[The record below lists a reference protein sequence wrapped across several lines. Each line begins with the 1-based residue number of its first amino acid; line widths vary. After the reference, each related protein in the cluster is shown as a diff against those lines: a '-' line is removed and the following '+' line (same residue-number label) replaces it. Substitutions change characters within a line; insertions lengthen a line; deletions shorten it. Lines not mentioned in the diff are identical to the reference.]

1 MRQGEGSEFGVRNR
15 RLKRMPVLWLAGLF
29 TLLVC
34 ISITSITVWQLRQTR
49 IHELEI
55 ANTTVANLS
64 RSMAQHVDDAFDQ
77 AHIAVSSVVER
88 LSFDG
93 FGAASGSRMHDYLR
107 ATAASVQQIQGLFI
121 YDKDGNWAA
130 TSLNH
135 MPANANNA
143 DREYFRFH
151 RSIAS
156 SLPHIGPAIQSRTTG
171 DWIIPVSRRV
181 DDEMGNFAGVVL
193 ATVELNYFE
202 QFFERF
208 DIGKHG
214 VITLAMADGTVLA
227 RRPLIQNVR
236 GTSIGDGEL
245 FRLYVREHYEG
256 TANVV
261 SMLDHEQRLYG
272 YKKLDRYPMVV
283 LAGLSQ
289 REVLDEWRQY
299 AWRSLAIIICVV
311 VANLLFGVLL
321 FQQIRFGLN
330 AESQLRI
337 ASHSLE
343 KLALQDSLT
352 GLANRRHF
360 QEILSLEFRNGEPN
374 LHPLSLIMIDI
385 DFFKSYNDNYG
396 HVAGDKCI
404 VAVAECIRSNLNRTG
419 DLAVRYGGEEMAVF
433 LPYSDMQGAVSLAEK
448 IRLAVLT
455 RALEHQGN
463 PIGIVS
469 ISLGVYG
476 CRAQECQ
483 SMEDFVKRAD
493 AALYAAKHQGRNRTV
508 AWQESTLLS
517 ALPAP

>member
-1 MRQGEGSEFGVRNR
+1 LRQVEESELGIRSR

-34 ISITSITVWQLRQTR
+34 VSITSITVWQLRQTR
-49 IHELEI
+49 IHELDI
-55 ANTTVANLS
+55 ANTNVANLS
-64 RSMAQHVDDAFDQ
+64 RSMAQHADDAFDQ
-77 AHIAVSSVVER
+77 AHIAVSAVVER
-88 LSFDG
+88 LSYDG
-93 FGAASGSRMHDYLR
+93 FGAASSSRMHDYLR
-107 ATAASVQQIQGLFI
+107 ATAASVEQLQGLFI
-121 YDKDGNWAA
+121 YDKDGYWAG
-130 TSLNH
+130 TSLSQI
-135 MPANANNA
+135 PANANNA

-151 RSIAS
+151 QTMAS
-156 SLPHIGPAIQSRTTG
+156 TLPHVGPAIRSRSTG

-181 DDEMGNFAGVVL
+181 DDSAGNFAGVVL
-193 ATVELNYFE
+193 ATIELNYFE
-202 QFFERF
+202 RFFERF

-227 RRPLIQNVR
+227 RRPMLENVR
-236 GTSIGDGEL
+236 GTSIGEGEL
-245 FRLYVREHYEG
+245 FRLHVKEHYEG

-272 YKKLDRYPMVV
+272 YKKLDRYPMVL

-360 QEILSLEFRNGEPN
+360 QEILGLEFHNGQSN

-385 DFFKSYNDNYG
+385 DLFKSYNDTYG

-404 VAVAECIRSNLNRTG
+404 IAVAECVRSTLNRTG

-433 LPYSDMQGAVSLAEK
+433 LPYSEVQGAVSLAEK
-448 IRLAVLT
+448 IRLAVLS

-476 CRAQECQ
+476 CQARECQ
-483 SMEDFVKRAD
+483 TPEDFVKRAD

-508 AWQESTLLS
+508 AWQESTMLS

>member
-1 MRQGEGSEFGVRNR
+1 
-15 RLKRMPVLWLAGLF
+15 MPVLWLAGVF
-29 TLLVC
+29 TVLVC
-34 ISITSITVWQLRQTR
+34 FSITSITLWQLRQSR
-49 IHELEI
+49 HHELEI
-55 ANTTVANLS
+55 ADTTVTNLS
-64 RSMAQHVDDAFDQ
+64 RSMAQQADDAFDQ
-77 AHIAVSSVVER
+77 ADIPVAGIVER
-88 LSFDG
+88 LSYDG
-93 FGAASGSRMHDYLR
+93 FGASSSSRMHEYLR
-107 ATAASVQQIQGLFI
+107 ATAASVEQIQGLFI

-130 TSLNH
+130 TSLSH

-143 DREYFRFH
+143 DREYFQFH
-151 RSIAS
+151 KPSDSGVRHSGQGIR
-156 SLPHIGPAIQSRTTG
+156 SRTTG
-171 DWIIPVSRRV
+171 DWIIPISRRV
-181 DDEMGNFAGVVL
+181 NDSAGNFAGVVL
-193 ATVELNYFE
+193 ATIELNYFDR
-202 QFFERF
+202 FFDRF
-208 DIGKHG
+208 DIGKRG
-214 VITLAMADGTVLA
+214 VITLAMADGIVLA
-227 RRPLIQNVR
+227 RRPTIDNVR
-236 GTSIGDGEL
+236 GVSIADGEVFSKYL
-245 FRLYVREHYEG
+245 KEHYEG
-256 TANVV
+256 TATVQSV
-261 SMLDHEQRLYG
+261 LDHQVRRYG
-272 YKKLDRYPMVV
+272 YKRLDRYPLVV
-283 LAGLSQ
+283 LAGVSE

-299 AWRSLAIIICVV
+299 AWRSLAIIVCVV

-360 QEILSLEFRNGEPN
+360 QEILGLEFANGQAN

-433 LPYSDMQGAVSLAEK
+433 LPYSDVHGAVSLAEK

-476 CRAQECQ
+476 CKAQECQ
-483 SMEDFVKRAD
+483 TMEDFVKRAD
-493 AALYAAKHQGRNRTV
+493 
-508 AWQESTLLS
+508 
-517 ALPAP
+517 